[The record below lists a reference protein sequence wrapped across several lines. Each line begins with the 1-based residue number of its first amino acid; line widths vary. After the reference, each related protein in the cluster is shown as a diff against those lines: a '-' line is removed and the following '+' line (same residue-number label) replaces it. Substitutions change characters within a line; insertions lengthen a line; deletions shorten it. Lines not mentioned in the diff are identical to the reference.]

1 MTGIRIRGEDIRHY
15 IIENIGKHPK
25 EISNLAAAHFKITRQ
40 AVNKHL
46 QRLVKEGSVVPKGNT
61 VSRSYA
67 LASLLEWK
75 QVYQLDRP
83 LAEDVV
89 WTQDVAPVL
98 GAQLDNV
105 LEIWHY
111 AFTEMLNNA
120 IDHSGGSTISIHIKR
135 TAADTQIFVRDN
147 GVGIFKK
154 IQSELGLMDER
165 HAILELS
172 KGKLTTDPER
182 HTGQGI
188 FFTSRLLDSF
198 DLFSG
203 GVYFNHEFG
212 DDQDWIFEQEQAW
225 SGTLVWMK
233 LGNHTARTCKRI
245 FDEYSSEGDYGFI
258 KTVVPVRL
266 AQYGNDRLISRSQAK
281 RVLSRVEL
289 FKTVIFNFEGVP
301 TIGQAFADEIFRVFA
316 NTHPQIELVALR
328 ASSEVKRMIAAV
340 KSVPFVEEDSRLTQ
354 TMS

>member
-1 MTGIRIRGEDIRHY
+1 MTGIRIRGEDIRRY
-15 IIENIGKHPK
+15 IIENVGKHPK
-25 EISNLAAAHFKITRQ
+25 DISNVAAAHFKITRQ

-46 QRLVKEGSVVPKGNT
+46 QRLVKEGAMVPKGNT
-61 VSRSYA
+61 VGRSYA
-67 LASLLEWK
+67 LASLVDWGRAYE
-75 QVYQLDRP
+75 LDRP

-98 GAQLDNV
+98 GAQPDNV

-120 IDHSGGSTISIHIKR
+120 IDHSGGSSIYIHIKR
-135 TAADTQIFVRDN
+135 TAADTQIFVKDN

-188 FFTSRLLDSF
+188 FFTSRLVDSF

-203 GVYFNHEFG
+203 GVYFNHVFG
-212 DDQDWIFEQEQAW
+212 DDKDWIFEQAEPS

-233 LGNHTARTCKRI
+233 LSNHTARTCKKI
-245 FDEYSSEGDYGFI
+245 FDEYSSEDDYGFI

-289 FKTVIFNFEGVP
+289 FKTVVFNFEEVP

-316 NTHPQIELVALR
+316 NNHPEIGLIVIR

-340 KSVPFVEEDSRLTQ
+340 KSLPFVEEDSQLTQ
-354 TMS
+354 TVT

>member
-15 IIENIGKHPK
+15 IIENIGNQPK
-25 EISNLAAAHFKITRQ
+25 DISARASAHFRITRQ

-46 QRLVKEGSVVPKGNT
+46 QRLVKEGAVVPHGKT
-61 VSRSYA
+61 VGRSYT
-67 LASLLEWK
+67 LASLVEWK
-75 QVYQLDRP
+75 RSYSLDQP

-98 GAQLDNV
+98 GIQPDNV

-111 AFTEMLNNA
+111 AFTEMVNNA
-120 IDHSGGSTISIHIKR
+120 IDHSGGSTIRVHIKR

-154 IQSELGLMDER
+154 IQSALGLLDER

-172 KGKLTTDPER
+172 KGKLTTDPDR

-188 FFTSRLLDSF
+188 FFTSRMVDSF

-212 DDQDWIFEQEQAW
+212 DDKDWIFEQSDPW

-233 LGNHTARTCKRI
+233 LGNHTARTCKKI
-245 FDEYSSEGDYGFI
+245 FDEFSSEEDYGFV

-266 AQYGNDRLISRSQAK
+266 AQYGNDRLVSRSQAK
-281 RVLSRVEL
+281 RVLNRVEL
-289 FKTVIFNFEGVP
+289 FKTVMFNFEEVP

-316 NTHPQIELVALR
+316 NSHPEINLVVVR
-328 ASSEVKRMIAAV
+328 ANSEIKRMIAAA
-340 KSVPFVEEDSRLTQ
+340 KSLPFVEEPQAAETVSK
-354 TMS
+354 